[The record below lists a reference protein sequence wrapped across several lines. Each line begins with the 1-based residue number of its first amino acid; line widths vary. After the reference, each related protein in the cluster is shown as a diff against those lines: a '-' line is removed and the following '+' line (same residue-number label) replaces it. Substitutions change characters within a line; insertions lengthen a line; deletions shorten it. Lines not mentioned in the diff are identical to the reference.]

1 MITQQQQISLL
12 EGTPIFRRSGMQKV
26 GNGTEILITD
36 TFELTERMPCPP
48 EVQKECSFMGFK
60 GLVDYVSTLR

>member
-1 MITQQQQISLL
+1 MLTQQQQVSIL
-12 EGTPIFRRSGMQKV
+12 EGTPIFRRSELQQV
-26 GNGTEILITD
+26 GNGMEIILTD
-36 TFELTERMPCPP
+36 VFGLTERMPCPP